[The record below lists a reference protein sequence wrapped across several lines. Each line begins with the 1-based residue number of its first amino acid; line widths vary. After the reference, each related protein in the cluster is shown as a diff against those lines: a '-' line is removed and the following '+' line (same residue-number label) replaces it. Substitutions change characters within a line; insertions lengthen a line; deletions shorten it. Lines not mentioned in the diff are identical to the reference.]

1 MKVNYSNFTNA
12 LAGVVLMFLFTFSLD
27 VYGQDTLSKKEA
39 RKAILRDTM
48 DGKLDF
54 GRFILEAKGFL
65 PIPLII
71 TEPALGG
78 FGGLMALAFLTP
90 KKNIPAG
97 MGYVPPDITVGAGM
111 YTANNSWLVG
121 GGRIGSFPKA
131 GIKYRAFA
139 GYVDMNLDFYRD
151 LLQTGEQKFSF
162 NIEAVPVLL
171 NMSKKISK
179 SDIYLGV
186 QYVYAKTTVDPKFT
200 SQHPDLFPD
209 MDLDN
214 KTASFGLFGDWD
226 KRDNFFTPN
235 KGIRLNMVYSMD
247 DEWTGSDY
255 EYQKLTSFINGFFPV
270 SKKWVSGVRMDVQH
284 VFDRPPFYLLP
295 FIMMRGIPAARYQ
308 GFTTTLLETEQRYDF
323 NRRWSV
329 VAFGGLAKAMGKDQ
343 SFSDADLVYNYG
355 TGFRYL
361 LARAFGVRA
370 GIDVAGGPD
379 SFGWYITVGHNW
391 NR

>member
-1 MKVNYSNFTNA
+1 MKENYSIFSRA
-12 LAGVVLMFLFTFSLD
+12 LVGVVLMCFFTCSLN
-27 VYGQDTLSKKEA
+27 VIAQDTLSKKEA
-39 RKAILRDTM
+39 RKVILRDTL

-78 FGGLMALAFLTP
+78 IGGVMALAFLTP

-151 LLQTGEQKFSF
+151 LPQTGEQKFSF
-162 NIEAVPVLL
+162 NIEALPILL
-171 NMSKKISK
+171 NVSKKISK
-179 SDIYLGV
+179 SDIYLGA
-186 QYVYAKTTVDPKFT
+186 QYVYSKTTVDPKFE
-200 SQHPDLFPD
+200 SQHPDLFPES
-209 MDLDN
+209 DLDN
-214 KTASFGLFGDWD
+214 KTASFGLFADWD

-235 KGIRLNMVYSMD
+235 KGFRLNVVYSMD
-247 DEWTGSDY
+247 DEWTGSDF
-255 EYQKLTSFINGFFPV
+255 EYQKLTSFFNLFFPV
-270 SKKWVSGVRMDVQH
+270 NKKWVSGVRMDVQH
-284 VFDRPPFYLLP
+284 VYDRPPFYLLP

-308 GFTTTLLETEQRYDF
+308 GFTTTLIETEQRYDF
-323 NRRWSV
+323 NRRWSM

-379 SFGWYITVGHNW
+379 SFAWYITVGHNW

>member
-1 MKVNYSNFTNA
+1 MKVNYSIFTNA
-12 LAGVVLMFLFTFSLD
+12 LAGVVLMFLFTCSLD

-39 RKAILRDTM
+39 RKAILRDTI

-78 FGGLMALAFLTP
+78 IGGVLALAFLTP

-151 LLQTGEQKFSF
+151 LPQTGEQKFSF
-162 NIEAVPVLL
+162 NIEALPILL
-171 NMSKKISK
+171 NVSKKISK
-179 SDIYLGV
+179 SDIYLGA
-186 QYVYAKTTVDPKFT
+186 QFVYAKTKVDPKFT
-200 SQHPDLFPD
+200 SQHPDLFPN

-214 KTASFGLFGDWD
+214 KTASLGLFGDWD

-235 KGIRLNMVYSMD
+235 KGFRLNMVYAMD
-247 DEWTGSDY
+247 DDWTGSDF
-255 EYQKLTSFINGFFPV
+255 EYQKLTGFFNGFFPV

-329 VAFGGLAKAMGKDQ
+329 VAFGGVAKALGKEQ